1 MADQLRCAIEF
12 VEDRGLKTIEQ
23 DLKKVKINHAQCSDV
38 VHNIVVVSEESFRH
52 LKETLLLLDKFD
64 STSFSKGEGSA
75 MAAGLKSAQDLCFS
89 ALAQMEHC
97 INRVRVYVSRCAEV
111 EYWRTAVRMPDFVSP
126 RAYCAESLPNTR
138 STESFYLL
146 QDFWWSVDV
155 VQLATVCLEKSLM
168 TVVDGKIQYD
178 AFKWC
183 KGKCRLVLKD
193 GGECNYTVLKE
204 DNKED
209 NICFHHKADL
219 VDSDK
224 MKLLQQLK
232 MEVGSSFAW
241 FPSAGQIHELRL
253 KMFLKQVLEGT
264 PVGVGDLLS
273 TLKID
278 YHDIKLSHT
287 ILGQGSFGVIFEG
300 KWHGET
306 VAVKC
311 IKLGDDFE
319 IKKQVERLEEE
330 VALLASLHHHNIVRL
345 IGFTYDEETK
355 NCLIVMERMQMNLRS
370 LIKHNLKLISKDLP
384 SVKTGSVPRFVE
396 KRTPF
401 PLDVTIDLLLQIIE
415 GMCHL
420 RDFRVIH
427 RDLKSENILVNKCAQ
442 ASSMLSMSSVA
453 TNLRGFEGGHFYHAK
468 LADFGT
474 SKSQMKDSEFF
485 TKGKGS
491 VKWMAPEVLEATF
504 NREDDTLHYSWEAD
518 VYSFGITCSELL
530 TGELPFQDVSGRKL
544 LKLICDAVRPP
555 LPPDCP
561 DSLKGLVCEC
571 WDTNPQNRPNCWE
584 VRERLWGCKLEMFLH
599 HREKMS
605 VGQTFCKNVQ
615 RYVKR

>member
-1 MADQLRCAIEF
+1 MAYQLRSAIKF
-12 VEDRGLKTIEQ
+12 VEDGVLKTFEQ
-23 DLKKVKINHAQCSDV
+23 DLKKVKVNHAQCCDV
-38 VHNIVVVSEESFRH
+38 VHNIVVVSEESFEL
-52 LKETLLLLDKFD
+52 LKETLLLLDEFE
-64 STSFSKGEGSA
+64 STSISKREGSA

-111 EYWRTAVRMPDFVSP
+111 EYWRTAVRMSHFVSP

-155 VQLATVCLEKSLM
+155 VQLATVCLKKLLM
-168 TVVDGKIQYD
+168 TVVDGEIQYD

-183 KGKCRLVLKD
+183 NGKCRLVLKD
-193 GGECNYTVLKE
+193 GGECDYTVLKE

-209 NICFHHKADL
+209 NICLHHKANL

-224 MKLLQQLK
+224 IKLLQQLK
-232 MEVGSSFAW
+232 MEVGSNFAW
-241 FPSAGQIHELRL
+241 FPSAGQNHEQRL
-253 KMFLKQVLEGT
+253 KMFLKQVLEGPT
-264 PVGVGDLLS
+264 VRVGYLPS

-278 YHDIKLSHT
+278 YHDIKLSDR
-287 ILGQGSFGVIFEG
+287 ILGQGSFGVILEG

-306 VAVKC
+306 VAVKY

-319 IKKQVERLEEE
+319 IKKQLLEKE
-330 VALLASLHHHNIVRL
+330 VALLASLYHHNIVRL

-355 NCLIVMERMQMNLRS
+355 NCVIVMERMQMNLRS
-370 LIKHNLKLISKDLP
+370 LIKHNLDLISKDLP
-384 SVKTGSVPRFVE
+384 SVKTGSVPRFAE
-396 KRTPF
+396 NQTPF

-427 RDLKSENILVNKCAQ
+427 RDLRSENILVNKCAQ
-442 ASSMLSMSSVA
+442 ASSMLSMPSVA

-468 LADFGT
+468 VADFGT
-474 SKSQMKDSEFF
+474 SKSQMNDSEFF
-485 TKGKGS
+485 TKGKGT
-491 VKWMAPEVLEATF
+491 VKWMAPEVLEATLE
-504 NREDDTLHYSWEAD
+504 REDTTLHYSWDAD
-518 VYSFGITCSELL
+518 MYSFGITSSELL
-530 TGELPFQDVSGRKL
+530 TGERPFQDVSGRKL
-544 LKLICDAVRPP
+544 LDLILAGIRPP

-561 DSLKGLVCEC
+561 DSLKRLVCEC